1 MLCNM
6 LIQVGKLQLI
16 ARGCFFSTHNTLVKC
31 NIVQD
36 NPIIKYYHNRLGVHN
51 IQQTKQ
57 QY

>member
-31 NIVQD
+31 NK
-36 NPIIKYYHNRLGVHN
+36 PIITYYHNRLSVHN